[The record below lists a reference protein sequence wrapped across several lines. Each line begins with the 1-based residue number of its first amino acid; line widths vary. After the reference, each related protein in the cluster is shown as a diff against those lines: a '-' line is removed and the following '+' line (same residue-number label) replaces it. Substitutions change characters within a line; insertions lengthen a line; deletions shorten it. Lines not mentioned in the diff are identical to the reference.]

1 MGARPLRLGFH
12 PLDIKLHFSKEA
24 KAMKVV
30 VSATGSNLDAAV
42 SPVFGRCPYYVFVD
56 TDTMQHEAVPNPAMT
71 ASGGA
76 GIQAAQFVVERGAQA
91 ALTGN
96 VGPNAFNVLQAAGVP
111 VYTATAG
118 TVREAAEAYKAGQ
131 LPAMAG
137 PNSDPFAGMGGQWRR
152 GGRGTRRLSPSLPVT
167 PSPGLGTAAPAKE
180 DLAELKEQATALR
193 QQLDE
198 LDEVMARIEKLEKGK
213 S

>member
-1 MGARPLRLGFH
+1 LRLGSH
-12 PLDIKLHFSKEA
+12 PLNIKLHFLKEI
-24 KAMKVV
+24 KAMKLV
-30 VSATGSNLDAAV
+30 VSATGSGLDAAV

-56 TDTMQHEAVPNPAMT
+56 TDTMQYEAVPNPAIS

-91 ALTGN
+91 VLTGN

-111 VYTATAG
+111 VYTVNAG
-118 TVREAAEAYKAGQ
+118 TVREAVEAYKAGQ
-131 LPAMAG
+131 LPVMAG

-152 GGRGTRRLSPSLPVT
+152 GGRGTRRSSPSLPIT

-180 DLAELKEQATALR
+180 DLAELKEQAAALR
-193 QQLDE
+193 QQLA
-198 LDEVMARIEKLEKGK
+198 EVMARIEKLEKGK

>member
-1 MGARPLRLGFH
+1 
-12 PLDIKLHFSKEA
+12 
-24 KAMKVV
+24 MKVV

-91 ALTGN
+91 VLTGN

-111 VYTATAG
+111 AYTATAG
-118 TVREAAEAYKAGQ
+118 TVREAVEAYKAGQ

-137 PNSDPFAGMGGQWRR
+137 PNSDPFAGMGGQGRR
-152 GGRGTRRLSPSLPVT
+152 GGRGTRRPSPFPPVT
-167 PSPGLGTAAPAKE
+167 PSPGLGAAVPAKE
-180 DLAELKEQATALR
+180 DLAELKEQAAALR
-193 QQLDE
+193 QQLAAM
-198 LDEVMARIEKLEKGK
+198 MARIEKLEKGK